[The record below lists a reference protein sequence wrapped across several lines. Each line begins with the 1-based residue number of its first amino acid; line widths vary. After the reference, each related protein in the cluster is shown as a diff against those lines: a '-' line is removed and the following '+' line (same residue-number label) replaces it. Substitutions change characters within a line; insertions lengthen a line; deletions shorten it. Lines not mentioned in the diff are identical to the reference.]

1 MNKVTIKLIFL
12 SSLFIGC
19 LTSLF
24 AIVACDFNIPSNDQN
39 FDLQP
44 GIITKPSCDNG
55 W

>member
-12 SSLFIGC
+12 SSLFVGC
-19 LTSLF
+19 LASLF
-24 AIVACDFNIPSNDQN
+24 TVVACSSNTSSNDAN